1 MYKTLFLSLS
11 VMALLISGCSGKKP
25 MYEYSNYSE
34 SYYQLK
40 QTGDAESTARW
51 KTSLEDSIEKSN
63 VLAIRVPPGI
73 YANLGYL
80 YLKVNDT
87 QKAISFFKMEKA
99 LYPESGVFMDN
110 LIKKAELMKE
120 GRKES

>member
-1 MYKTLFLSLS
+1 MKKALFISLS

-34 SYYQLK
+34 TYYQLK
-40 QTGDAESTARW
+40 QAGDAENTAKW
-51 KTSLEDSIEKSN
+51 KTSLEESIEKSN
-63 VLAIRVPPGI
+63 ARAIRVPPGI

-87 QKAISFFKMEKA
+87 QKAISFFEAEKA
-99 LYPESGVFMDN
+99 LYPEAGIFMDN
-110 LIKKAELMKE
+110 LIKKAKLIEE
-120 GRKES
+120 GRKGL

>member
-1 MYKTLFLSLS
+1 MKKALFLSLS

-25 MYEYSNYSE
+25 MYEYSNYSQ
-34 SYYQLK
+34 SYYKLK
-40 QTGDAESTARW
+40 QTGDAESTSNW
-51 KTSLEDSIEKSN
+51 KTSLEESIEKSN
-63 VLAIRVPPGI
+63 ALAIRVPPGI

-80 YLKVNDT
+80 YLKVNDI
-87 QKAISFFKMEKA
+87 QKAISFFKAEKA

>member
-1 MYKTLFLSLS
+1 MKKALFLSLS

-25 MYEYSNYSE
+25 MYEYSNYSQ

-40 QTGDAESTARW
+40 QTGDAESTSNW
-51 KTSLEDSIEKSN
+51 KTSLEESIEKSN
-63 VLAIRVPPGI
+63 ALAIRVPPGI

-80 YLKVNDT
+80 YLKVNDI
-87 QKAISFFKMEKA
+87 QKAISFFKAEKA

>member
-1 MYKTLFLSLS
+1 MKKALFLSLS
-11 VMALLISGCSGKKP
+11 IMALLISGCSGKKP
-25 MYEYSNYSE
+25 MYEYSNYSQ

-40 QTGDAESTARW
+40 QTGDAESTSKW
-51 KTSLEDSIEKSN
+51 KTSLEESIEKSN

-80 YLKVNDT
+80 YLKVGDT
-87 QKAISFFKMEKA
+87 QKAISFFKAEKA

>member
-1 MYKTLFLSLS
+1 MKKALFLSLS

-25 MYEYSNYSE
+25 MYEYSNYSQ

-40 QTGDAESTARW
+40 QTGDAESTSNW
-51 KTSLEDSIEKSN
+51 KTSLEESIEKSN
-63 VLAIRVPPGI
+63 ALAIRVPPGI

-87 QKAISFFKMEKA
+87 QKAISFFKAEKA

>member
-1 MYKTLFLSLS
+1 
-11 VMALLISGCSGKKP
+11 
-25 MYEYSNYSE
+25 MYEYSNYSQ

-40 QTGDAESTARW
+40 QTGDAESTSNW
-51 KTSLEDSIEKSN
+51 KTSLEESIEKSN
-63 VLAIRVPPGI
+63 ALAIRVPPGI

-87 QKAISFFKMEKA
+87 QKAISFFKAEKA

>member
-1 MYKTLFLSLS
+1 
-11 VMALLISGCSGKKP
+11 

-40 QTGDAESTARW
+40 QTGDAESTSRW

-63 VLAIRVPPGI
+63 ALAIRVPPGI

-80 YLKVNDT
+80 HLKVGDT

-99 LYPESGVFMDN
+99 LYPESGIFMDN

>member
-1 MYKTLFLSLS
+1 
-11 VMALLISGCSGKKP
+11 

-40 QTGDAESTARW
+40 QTEDAESTARW

-63 VLAIRVPPGI
+63 ALAIRVPPGI

-80 YLKVNDT
+80 YLKINDSK
-87 QKAISFFKMEKA
+87 QAISFFKMEKA

-120 GRKES
+120 RRKES

>member
-1 MYKTLFLSLS
+1 MTKVLIVSLS
-11 VMALLISGCSGKKP
+11 VLALLVSGCSGKKP

-40 QTGDAESTARW
+40 QTGDATSTSRW

-87 QKAISFFKMEKA
+87 QKAISFFKAEKA
-99 LYPESGVFMDN
+99 LYPESGIFMDN
-110 LIKKAELMKE
+110 LIKKAELMQE
-120 GRKES
+120 GRKDS

>member
-1 MYKTLFLSLS
+1 MKKALFISLS

-34 SYYQLK
+34 TYYQLK
-40 QTGDAESTARW
+40 QTGDAENTAKW
-51 KTSLEDSIEKSN
+51 KTSLEESIEKSN
-63 VLAIRVPPGI
+63 ARAIRVPPGI

-87 QKAISFFKMEKA
+87 QKGISFFEAEKA
-99 LYPESGVFMDN
+99 LYPEAGIFMDN
-110 LIKKAELMKE
+110 LIKKAKLIEE
-120 GRKES
+120 GRKGL

>member
-1 MYKTLFLSLS
+1 M
-11 VMALLISGCSGKKP
+11 MALLISGCSGKKP

-40 QTGDAESTARW
+40 QTGDAESTAKW
-51 KTSLEDSIEKSN
+51 KSSLEDSIEKSN
-63 VLAIRVPPGI
+63 VHAIRVPPGI

-87 QKAISFFKMEKA
+87 QKAISFFKAEKT
-99 LYPESGVFMDN
+99 LYPESSVFMDN

-120 GRKES
+120 EKKET

>member
-1 MYKTLFLSLS
+1 MKKVLLLSLS
-11 VMALLISGCSGKKP
+11 AMALLISGCSGKKP

-40 QTGDAESTARW
+40 QTGDAESTAQW

-63 VLAIRVPPGI
+63 ALAIRVPPGI

-87 QKAISFFKMEKA
+87 QKAIAFFKMEKA
-99 LYPESGVFMDN
+99 LYPESGVFMNN

-120 GRKES
+120 GKKES

>member
-1 MYKTLFLSLS
+1 MKKVLLLSLS
-11 VMALLISGCSGKKP
+11 AIALLISGCSGKKP

-40 QTGDAESTARW
+40 QTGDAESTAQW

-63 VLAIRVPPGI
+63 ALAIRVPPGI

-87 QKAISFFKMEKA
+87 QKAIAFFKMEKA
-99 LYPESGVFMDN
+99 LYPESGVFMNN

-120 GRKES
+120 GKKES

>member
-1 MYKTLFLSLS
+1 MTKALFLSLS

-40 QTGDAESTARW
+40 QTGDAESTSRW

-63 VLAIRVPPGI
+63 ALAIRVPPGI

-99 LYPESGVFMDN
+99 LYPESGIFMDN

>member
-1 MYKTLFLSLS
+1 MKKALFLSLS

-40 QTGDAESTARW
+40 QTGDAESTAKW

-63 VLAIRVPPGI
+63 ALAIRVPPGI

-80 YLKVNDT
+80 YLKVSDT